1 MMIVFNKKVQN
12 HSSKSSKNINFIL
25 ITATLT
31 TCFTIISADMPTLQE
46 VRINAQMFQSLE
58 QKLTNSIDTK
68 LDFHFKGLSQRF
80 ALFLSEVSNMQNQN
94 SGMNAFS
101 LDAEES
107 KMKLS
112 KIEKRQDRLKK
123 MMHASI
129 TQAEIMSAN
138 QLKIQHS
145 LNKIQNSLEKTLKLN
160 NEVMNR
166 TEKLLKGQDL
176 MTSPV
181 TGRQKNKHMSINIYF

>member
-1 MMIVFNKKVQN
+1 
-12 HSSKSSKNINFIL
+12 
-25 ITATLT
+25 
-31 TCFTIISADMPTLQE
+31 MPTLQE

>member
-1 MMIVFNKKVQN
+1 MIVFNKKVQN
-12 HSSKSSKNINFIL
+12 YSSKSSKNINLIL

>member
-1 MMIVFNKKVQN
+1 MIRLKMTLKLLTLLIPFTTPQLDTNFN
-12 HSSKSSKNINFIL
+12 
-25 ITATLT
+25 
-31 TCFTIISADMPTLQE
+31 TLQE
-46 VRINAQMFQSLE
+46 VRINAQMFKQLE
-58 QKLTNSIDTK
+58 QKLSNSIDTK

-80 ALFLSEVSNMQNQN
+80 ALFLSEVSSIQSQN

-129 TQAEIMSAN
+129 TQSEIMSAN
-138 QLKIQHS
+138 QLKIQTS
-145 LNKIQNSLEKTLKLN
+145 LYKIQSALKDTLKLN
-160 NEVMNR
+160 NEVINR

-176 MTSPV
+176 MTVPV
-181 TGRQKNKHMSINIYF
+181 TAR

>member
-1 MMIVFNKKVQN
+1 MIQ
-12 HSSKSSKNINFIL
+12 
-25 ITATLT
+25 T
-31 TCFTIISADMPTLQE
+31 ISADSSQTLQE
-46 VRINAQMFQSLE
+46 VRINAQMFKSLE
-58 QKLTNSIDTK
+58 NKLSNSIDNK
-68 LDFHFKGLSQRF
+68 IDFHFKGLSQRF
-80 ALFLSEVSNMQNQN
+80 ALFLSEVSNIQNQN
-94 SGMNAFS
+94 TGMGAFS

-129 TQAEIMSAN
+129 TQSEIMSAN

-145 LNKIQNSLEKTLKLN
+145 LNRIQNSLEKTVKMN
-160 NEVMNR
+160 VAVMNR

-176 MTSPV
+176 MAV
-181 TGRQKNKHMSINIYF
+181 TG